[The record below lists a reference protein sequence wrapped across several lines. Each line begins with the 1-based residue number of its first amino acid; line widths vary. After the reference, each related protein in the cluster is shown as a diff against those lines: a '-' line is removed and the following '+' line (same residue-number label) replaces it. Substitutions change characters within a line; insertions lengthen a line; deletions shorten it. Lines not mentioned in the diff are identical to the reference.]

1 MKIDYTQSALDTLE
15 NLPLPM
21 RKAFYKQAGYLLENL
36 QHPSLRAKKF
46 SESENLWQARVNK
59 GWRFYFKIE
68 GDTYIIV
75 RIIPHPK

>member
-1 MKIDYTQSALDTLE
+1 MKIDYNKSALDTLK
-15 NLPLPM
+15 NLPMPV

-36 QHPSLRAKKF
+36 LHPSLRAKKF
-46 SESENLWQARVNK
+46 NESENIWQARVNRD
-59 GWRFYFKIE
+59 WRFYFKIE